1 MAYETSLKIA
11 EVVTDIYK
19 NEYVLPA
26 IQREFVW
33 DTTQIEN
40 LFDSLMQDYP
50 IGTFLFWEISEE
62 SVGNYQFYKFLN
74 QYNENGSVHNEKA
87 NLKGVKGVTA
97 VLDGQQRLTSL
108 YIGLKGTYAYR
119 LKYKR
124 KNNLSAYPKRKLYLN
139 LVDSA
144 DTEDNSIKYD
154 FKFKVPN
161 KIHDADEEHWFEVGD
176 ILTMKQPGDVMK
188 YVRKNIS
195 NKFTNKQEDF
205 AIETLSKLYSVIYN
219 ESVLS
224 YYKVKT
230 NDLDKVLNIFIRV
243 NSGGTVLTYSDLLL
257 SIASAQWKNLDAREE
272 IIEFVEEVNAIGGG
286 FKINKDFVLKTALVL
301 SDFSNIA
308 FKVDN
313 FNKSNMAT
321 IEAKW
326 KEITDAIKQSVYLVS
341 SFGYTGETLSSNNAL
356 IPIAYYL
363 MTIGMPEDFVTSGKT
378 KKNRD
383 KIKKWLI
390 MSLLKKAFSGQPDNV
405 IRPIRRIIKENGKK
419 DFPLGAIIDEFKG
432 KPKSIQFD
440 NVDIDEYLLNL
451 RYGEKETLYTLML
464 LYPSLDFSN
473 RFHIDHI
480 YPKSNFKKD
489 YLEKQG
495 VTEDEL
501 DSYIDAVNNIGNLQL
516 LPAQLN
522 EEKSNTDFNVWFDKL
537 YEQENEKNN
546 YKKTHMLP
554 DMEYTYENFL
564 QFIEQ
569 RREIMKN
576 ELRALL

>member
-1 MAYETSLKIA
+1 MI
-11 EVVTDIYK
+11 
-19 NEYVLPA
+19 
-26 IQREFVW
+26 
-33 DTTQIEN
+33 
-40 LFDSLMQDYP
+40 
-50 IGTFLFWEISEE
+50 
-62 SVGNYQFYKFLN
+62 
-74 QYNENGSVHNEKA
+74 
-87 NLKGVKGVTA
+87 
-97 VLDGQQRLTSL
+97 
-108 YIGLKGTYAYR
+108 
-119 LKYKR
+119 
-124 KNNLSAYPKRKLYLN
+124 
-139 LVDSA
+139 
-144 DTEDNSIKYD
+144 
-154 FKFKVPN
+154 
-161 KIHDADEEHWFEVGD
+161 
-176 ILTMKQPGDVMK
+176 
-188 YVRKNIS
+188 
-195 NKFTNKQEDF
+195 
-205 AIETLSKLYSVIYN
+205 
-219 ESVLS
+219 
-224 YYKVKT
+224 
-230 NDLDKVLNIFIRV
+230 
-243 NSGGTVLTYSDLLL
+243 
-257 SIASAQWKNLDAREE
+257 
-272 IIEFVEEVNAIGGG
+272 
-286 FKINKDFVLKTALVL
+286 
-301 SDFSNIA
+301 
-308 FKVDN
+308 
-313 FNKSNMAT
+313 
-321 IEAKW
+321 
-326 KEITDAIKQSVYLVS
+326 
-341 SFGYTGETLSSNNAL
+341 
-356 IPIAYYL
+356 
-363 MTIGMPEDFVTSGKT
+363 IGMPEDFVTSGKT

-405 IRPIRRIIKENGKK
+405 IRPIRKIIKENGKK
-419 DFPLGAIIDEFKG
+419 DFPLGSIIDEFKG

-522 EEKSNTDFNVWFDKL
+522 EEKSNTDFNVWFDEL

>member
-1 MAYETSLKIA
+1 
-11 EVVTDIYK
+11 
-19 NEYVLPA
+19 
-26 IQREFVW
+26 
-33 DTTQIEN
+33 
-40 LFDSLMQDYP
+40 
-50 IGTFLFWEISEE
+50 
-62 SVGNYQFYKFLN
+62 
-74 QYNENGSVHNEKA
+74 
-87 NLKGVKGVTA
+87 
-97 VLDGQQRLTSL
+97 
-108 YIGLKGTYAYR
+108 
-119 LKYKR
+119 
-124 KNNLSAYPKRKLYLN
+124 
-139 LVDSA
+139 
-144 DTEDNSIKYD
+144 
-154 FKFKVPN
+154 
-161 KIHDADEEHWFEVGD
+161 
-176 ILTMKQPGDVMK
+176 MK

-363 MTIGMPEDFVTSGKT
+363 MIIGMPEDFVTSGKT

-405 IRPIRRIIKENGKK
+405 IRPIRKIIKENEKK
-419 DFPLGAIIDEFKG
+419 DFPLGSIIDEFKG

-522 EEKSNTDFNVWFDKL
+522 EEKSNTDFNVWFDEL